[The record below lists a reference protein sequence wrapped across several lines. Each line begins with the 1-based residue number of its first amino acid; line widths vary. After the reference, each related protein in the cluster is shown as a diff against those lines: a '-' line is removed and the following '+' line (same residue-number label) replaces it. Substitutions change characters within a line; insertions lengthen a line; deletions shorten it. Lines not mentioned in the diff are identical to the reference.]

1 MQIQLNRT
9 YQMRYPAFR
18 MGKPRKAKQ
27 SHPFKNTAGTSE

>member
-9 YQMRYPAFR
+9 CQMRYPTFR

-27 SHPFKNTAGTSE
+27 PHDKAGTSE